1 MLYLYLF
8 FPIFYLL
15 VLNLQKLAQAAVILS
30 AAEEQEAGETLG
42 GFWKVKTETPFEES
56 KRQNQSLSVREMK
69 VQSGNSSF
77 VEGEEEKK
85 EEVHVKGNQKEID
98 NNGSFE
104 GESLLEFDGRE
115 RGEFLPL
122 WIFFYFNFFILI
134 NLLDVVVRFIN
145 MHVTIYDYGWCSVY
159 W

>member
-1 MLYLYLF
+1 
-8 FPIFYLL
+8 
-15 VLNLQKLAQAAVILS
+15 
-30 AAEEQEAGETLG
+30 
-42 GFWKVKTETPFEES
+42 
-56 KRQNQSLSVREMK
+56 MK

-145 MHVTIYDYGWCSVY
+145 MHVTIYDYG
-159 W
+159 